1 MNKNFNIHSY
11 KKIHFVGIGGISQ
24 SALAKYCIMLGKVV
38 SGSDL
43 KVTDVTEQLK
53 SLGVKIYLGHH
64 GISVIGKDLIVY
76 TSAVGKDC
84 PELVMA
90 RKRKIPTMDRAEFL
104 GVILQGYKNSIAI
117 SGSHGKTTT
126 TSMLSE
132 IFMQAKYNP
141 TVFLGGE
148 CEKFGNFRKGG
159 KKYVITEA
167 CEYQKNFLKLPH
179 TTSVVLNIDDDH
191 LDSYKD
197 MNDMINCFNSFLG
210 NGLALVNADDVN
222 SSKLFNK
229 AIATFGIKKTAT
241 FNAKNLRSGKTGY
254 SFDFYAYQ
262 KRIGTIKLNVLGRHN
277 VFNALASAG
286 IAYLYGIRFAIIK
299 KALFE
304 FNGVKRRNEYIGK
317 LYNAKVYAD
326 YAHHPTEIKATLDMV
341 KPNESTLVVFQ
352 PHTYSRTKILMQ
364 DFVRV
369 FSSVKNL
376 VVYKTYSAREQ
387 FDPTASAEIL
397 SNNLKSQNI
406 KTTYAEDYDKLEQ
419 ILVKNSNG
427 NFDRIIVLG
436 AGDVYEDVKKIV
448 DKYKDNKKNTTK

>member
-1 MNKNFNIHSY
+1 
-11 KKIHFVGIGGISQ
+11 
-24 SALAKYCIMLGKVV
+24 
-38 SGSDL
+38 
-43 KVTDVTEQLK
+43 
-53 SLGVKIYLGHH
+53 
-64 GISVIGKDLIVY
+64 
-76 TSAVGKDC
+76 
-84 PELVMA
+84 
-90 RKRKIPTMDRAEFL
+90 
-104 GVILQGYKNSIAI
+104 
-117 SGSHGKTTT
+117 
-126 TSMLSE
+126 
-132 IFMQAKYNP
+132 
-141 TVFLGGE
+141 
-148 CEKFGNFRKGG
+148 
-159 KKYVITEA
+159 
-167 CEYQKNFLKLPH
+167 
-179 TTSVVLNIDDDH
+179 
-191 LDSYKD
+191 
-197 MNDMINCFNSFLG
+197 
-210 NGLALVNADDVN
+210 
-222 SSKLFNK
+222 
-229 AIATFGIKKTAT
+229 
-241 FNAKNLRSGKTGY
+241 
-254 SFDFYAYQ
+254 
-262 KRIGTIKLNVLGRHN
+262 LGRHN

-286 IAYLYGIRFAIIK
+286 IAYLYGIRFGVIK